1 MKLQKKH
8 LGVGAVA
15 LGAVLAFA
23 VPAGAA
29 VSLQSESNGSAAV
42 KIAQNAQL
50 KAKGA
55 VTIVTLNLTCPVGNH
70 FWASTDVSQ
79 TVSPSATTHGS
90 GALYNQSCT
99 GTTQKVKVT
108 AAASPAPFIPGV
120 AYATAHVEVYGN
132 TNATLD
138 TGRVIVNVDNG

>member
-29 VSLQSESNGSAAV
+29 VNLQSESNGTATV
-42 KIAQNAQL
+42 KIAKNAQL

-55 VTIVTLNLTCPVGNH
+55 VTIVTLNVTCPLGSH
-70 FWASTDVSQ
+70 FSVYADVSQ
-79 TVSPSATTHGS
+79 TISPSATTHGS
-90 GALYNQSCT
+90 GSLYNQACT
-99 GTTQKVKVT
+99 GTAQKVKVT
-108 AAASPAPFIPGV
+108 VPASPAPFIPGV
-120 AYATAHVEVYGN
+120 AYATGHLEVYGYSYS
-132 TNATLD
+132 AAD
-138 TGRVIVNVDNG
+138 TGRVIVNVENV